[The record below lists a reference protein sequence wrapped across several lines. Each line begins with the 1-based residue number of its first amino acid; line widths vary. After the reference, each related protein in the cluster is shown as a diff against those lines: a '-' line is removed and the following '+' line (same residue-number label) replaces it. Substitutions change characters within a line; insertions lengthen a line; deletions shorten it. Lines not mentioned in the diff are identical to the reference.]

1 MRRIA
6 IIPARG
12 GSKRLPRKNIADFYG
27 KPIIAHTI
35 EAALESKLF
44 ESVIV
49 STEDDEIAT
58 ISHTYGAEVHRR
70 DASLASDSAKVVDVC
85 LALLAE
91 KEKRSDKY
99 DVMCCLLATSPLR
112 NASHIKEAYQLFEA
126 HGRRFVMAV
135 TQFSKSPWQAL
146 RINENG
152 SLSPMWSE
160 WVNIRSQDRP
170 QLLVDNGSTYIVDV
184 DAFRVQKSFYGEGLR
199 GYVMAPEYSVDID
212 EPADLGLAKYY
223 AARVMN
229 EEGNQN

>member
-1 MRRIA
+1 MRRVA

-35 EAALESKLF
+35 AAALESKLF

-58 ISHTYGAEVHRR
+58 ISETYGAEVHRR
-70 DASLASDSAKVVDVC
+70 NTLLASDSAKVVDVC
-85 LALLAE
+85 LDLLAE
-91 KEKRSDKY
+91 KEKGGDKY

-112 NASHIKEAYQLFEA
+112 NASHIKEAYQLFEEY
-126 HGRRFVMAV
+126 GSRFVMAV

-152 SLSPMWSE
+152 SLSPMWPE

-184 DAFRVQKSFYGEGLR
+184 DASRIQKSFYGEELR

-212 EPADLGLAKYY
+212 EPTDLELAKHY
-223 AARVMN
+223 ATSVKSH
-229 EEGNQN
+229 E